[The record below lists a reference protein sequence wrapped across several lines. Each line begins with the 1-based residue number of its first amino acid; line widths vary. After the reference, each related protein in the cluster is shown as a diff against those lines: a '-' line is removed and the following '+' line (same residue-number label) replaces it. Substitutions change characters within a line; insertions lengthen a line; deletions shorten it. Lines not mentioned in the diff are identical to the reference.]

1 MLVFYNSKI
10 AKIITFIG
18 GFKTI
23 TLFGMCFTEKDSLTP
38 KTIEHETAHSK
49 QYFDC
54 VNIGLYLDIILF
66 FIIIGNV
73 GPTWNLL
80 YLLLIPLLLFYILYG
95 VEFLIKW
102 IKYKNNIEAYRNISF
117 EKHAKWIEE
126 TYNLP
131 CEEQH
136 HYINFGWFKFI

>member
-10 AKIITFIG
+10 AKLATFIS

-38 KTIEHETAHSK
+38 KTIEHKTAHSK

-54 VNIGLYLDIILF
+54 FNIGLYLDIILF
-66 FIIIGNV
+66 FIIIGCV

-80 YLLLIPLLLFYILYG
+80 YLLLIPLLLFYLILGY
-95 VEFLIKW
+95 
-102 IKYKNNIEAYRNISF
+102 
-117 EKHAKWIEE
+117 
-126 TYNLP
+126 YNLS
-131 CEEQH
+131 
-136 HYINFGWFKFI
+136 F